1 MIRRSTMQDLEDVYQ
16 LTCELENDELPYA
29 AFVRIYKNQ
38 ILDDRY
44 ACLVCVT
51 DDRIVGFLN
60 MRFEEQLHHT
70 ARIAEILEFSV
81 RTSERSRGIGKDL
94 FTAACAL
101 AKEHGCEQIEAA
113 SNQKRTDAHRFY
125 MREGMQNSHYK
136 LTRKL

>member
-29 AFVRIYKNQ
+29 AFVRIYNNQ
-38 ILDDRY
+38 MLDDRY

-94 FTAACAL
+94 FIAACAL
-101 AKEHGCEQIEAA
+101 AKENGCEQIEAA

-136 LTRKL
+136 LTEKL